1 MPLRR
6 TLALLCFAVSPV
18 ALAGC
23 GGDTLSFDP
32 VASAATKTA
41 KTGSARVAFQAN
53 MSMEGI
59 GGVSFSGSGV
69 FDGKSR
75 SGALNMRFN
84 MPQAAQTQVG
94 ANPTMNMIFDG
105 SDGLVLYMRS
115 PMFDKQ
121 LPAGSWVKM
130 DLEKLAKKQGI
141 DMSQLMNANQA
152 DPSQTLAMLSASKDA
167 HVMNYD
173 RLHGVL
179 TTHYMLKLDL
189 KRLAK
194 ENTAMS
200 KSIQQVID
208 MTDADSFPAEAW
220 IDDKGNVRKMKIE
233 MSMNAPT
240 GGELKMT
247 MTEELYDFG
256 VKVTIQP
263 PPASQTVDM
272 SSLLGG

>member
-1 MPLRR
+1 MSLRR
-6 TLALLCFAVSPV
+6 TLALLCLALCPV

-41 KTGSARVAFQAN
+41 QTESARVAFQAN

-59 GGVSFSGSGV
+59 GGFSFSGSGV

-75 SGALNMRFN
+75 SGALNIKFN
-84 MPQAAQTQVG
+84 MPQLAQTQLG
-94 ANPTMNMIFDG
+94 GNPTMNMIVDG
-105 SDGLVLYMRS
+105 SDGLIMYMRS
-115 PMFDKQ
+115 PMFDRQ

-152 DPSQTLAMLSASKDA
+152 DPSQTLAMLRASKDA

-173 RLHGVL
+173 RVHGVL

-189 KRLAK
+189 ERLAK
-194 ENTAMS
+194 ENTSMS
-200 KSIQQVID
+200 KSIEQLMD
-208 MTDADSFPAEAW
+208 MTDAESFPAEAW
-220 IDDKGNVRKMKIE
+220 IDDKGNVRKLKID
-233 MSMNAPT
+233 MSMSAPT
-240 GGELKMT
+240 GGEIKMT

-256 VKVTIQP
+256 VNVTIQP
-263 PPASQTVDM
+263 PPASQVVDM
-272 SSLLGG
+272 SALLGG

>member
-1 MPLRR
+1 MTLRR
-6 TLALLCFAVSPV
+6 TLALLCLAVSPV

-32 VASAATKTA
+32 VAKAATKTA
-41 KTGSARVAFQAN
+41 ETESARVAFQAN
-53 MSMEGI
+53 MSIEGI
-59 GGVSFSGSGV
+59 GGVSFSGTGV

-75 SGALNMRFN
+75 SGALNMKFN
-84 MPQAAQTQVG
+84 MPQVAQTQLG
-94 ANPTMNMIFDG
+94 GNPTMDMIFDG
-105 SDGLVLYMRS
+105 SDGFVLYMRT

-130 DLEKLAKKQGI
+130 DLEQLAKKQGI

-152 DPSQTLAMLSASKDA
+152 DPSQTLAMLTASKDA

-173 RLHGVL
+173 RVHGVL
-179 TTHYMLKLDL
+179 TTHYMLSLDL
-189 KRLAK
+189 KRIAK
-194 ENTAMS
+194 ANNAMS
-200 KSIQQVID
+200 KSLEQLMD
-208 MTDADSFPAEAW
+208 MTDVDSFPAEAW
-220 IDDKGNVRKMKIE
+220 IDDKGNVRKLKIE

-256 VKVTIQP
+256 VNVTIQP
-263 PPASQTVDM
+263 PPASQVVDM
-272 SSLLGG
+272 SALLGG

>member
-1 MPLRR
+1 MTPRR
-6 TLALLCFAVSPV
+6 ALALLCLALCPLAVV
-18 ALAGC
+18 GC

-41 KTGSARVAFQAN
+41 ETRSARVAFHAN
-53 MSMEGI
+53 MSLEGI

-75 SGALNMRFN
+75 SGALNMKFN
-84 MPQAAQTQVG
+84 MPQAAQTQLG

-105 SDGLVLYMRS
+105 SDGLTLYMRS
-115 PMFDKQ
+115 PMFDRQ
-121 LPAGSWVKM
+121 LPAGSWIKM
-130 DLEKLAKKQGI
+130 DLEKLAKQQGI

-167 HVMNYD
+167 RVMNYD
-173 RLHGVL
+173 RVRGVF
-179 TTHYMLKLDL
+179 TTHYQLNLDL

-194 ENTAMS
+194 GNKAMG
-200 KSIQQVID
+200 KSLEQLRD
-208 MTDADSFPAEAW
+208 MTDVDSFPAEAW
-220 IDDKGNVRKMKIE
+220 IDKQGNVRKLTID
-233 MSMNAPT
+233 MSLNAPT
-240 GGELKMT
+240 GGELRMT

-256 VKVTIQP
+256 VNVTIQP

-272 SSLLGG
+272 SALLGG

>member
-1 MPLRR
+1 MTLRR
-6 TLALLCFAVSPV
+6 TLAVLCLAVSPV

-32 VASAATKTA
+32 VAKAATKTA
-41 KTGSARVAFQAN
+41 ETESARVAFQAN
-53 MSMEGI
+53 MTMEGI
-59 GGVSFSGSGV
+59 GGVSFSGSGI

-75 SGALNMRFN
+75 SGALNMKFN
-84 MPQAAQTQVG
+84 MPQVAQTQLG
-94 ANPTMNMIFDG
+94 RNPTMDMIFDG
-105 SDGLVLYMRS
+105 SDGLVLYMRT

-130 DLEKLAKKQGI
+130 DLEQLAKKQGI
-141 DMSQLMNANQA
+141 DMSQLLNANQA
-152 DPSQTLAMLSASKDA
+152 DPSQTLAMLRASKDA

-173 RLHGVL
+173 RVHGVL
-179 TTHYMLKLDL
+179 TTHYMLNLDL

-194 ENTAMS
+194 GNTTMS
-200 KSIQQVID
+200 KSLEQLMD
-208 MTDADSFPAEAW
+208 MTDVDSFPAEAW
-220 IDDKGNVRKMKIE
+220 IDDKGNVRKLKIE

-240 GGELKMT
+240 GGEIKMT

-256 VKVTIQP
+256 VNVTIQP

-272 SSLLGG
+272 SALLGG

>member
-1 MPLRR
+1 MTLRR
-6 TLALLCFAVSPV
+6 TLALLCLALSPV
-18 ALAGC
+18 ALVGC

-32 VASAATKTA
+32 VAKAATKTA
-41 KTGSARVAFQAN
+41 ETESARVAFQAN

-75 SGALNMRFN
+75 SGALNMKFN
-84 MPQAAQTQVG
+84 MPQIAQTQLG
-94 ANPTMNMIFDG
+94 GNPTMNMIFDG
-105 SDGLVLYMRS
+105 SDGFVLYMRS

-130 DLEKLAKKQGI
+130 DLERLAKKQGI

-152 DPSQTLAMLSASKDA
+152 DPSQTLAMLTASKDA

-173 RLHGVL
+173 RVHGVL
-179 TTHYMLKLDL
+179 TTHYMLSLDL
-189 KRLAK
+189 KRMAK
-194 ENTAMS
+194 ANKAMS
-200 KSIQQVID
+200 KSLEQLMD
-208 MTDADSFPAEAW
+208 MTDVDSFPAEAW
-220 IDDKGNVRKMKIE
+220 IDDKGNVRKLKIE

-256 VKVTIQP
+256 VNVTIQP
-263 PPASQTVDM
+263 PPASQVVDM
-272 SSLLGG
+272 SALLGG

>member
-1 MPLRR
+1 MTLRR
-6 TLALLCFAVSPV
+6 TLALLCLAVSPV

-32 VASAATKTA
+32 VAKAATKTA
-41 KTGSARVAFQAN
+41 ETESARVAFQAN

-75 SGALNMRFN
+75 SGALNMKFN
-84 MPQAAQTQVG
+84 MPQAAQTQLG
-94 ANPTMNMIFDG
+94 GNPTMNMIFDG
-105 SDGLVLYMRS
+105 SDGFVLYMRS

-130 DLEKLAKKQGI
+130 DLEQLAKKQGI

-152 DPSQTLAMLSASKDA
+152 DPSQTLAMLTASKDA

-173 RLHGVL
+173 RVHGVL
-179 TTHYMLKLDL
+179 TTHYMLSLDL
-189 KRLAK
+189 KRMAK
-194 ENTAMS
+194 ANKAMS
-200 KSIQQVID
+200 KSLEQLMD
-208 MTDADSFPAEAW
+208 MTDVDSFPAEAW
-220 IDDKGNVRKMKIE
+220 IDDQGNVRKMKIE

-256 VKVTIQP
+256 VNVTIQP
-263 PPASQTVDM
+263 PPASQLVDM
-272 SSLLGG
+272 SALLGG